1 MEQGA
6 TARGQGVPNQPAGG
20 GRWTEIAKKMLFRGN
35 EPKTLLKIKSLAFS
49 GPQNELLFEG
59 KKPQSKQRIWQKPT
73 PGRRALDCHA
83 VILRACDFFR
93 MGSVGRGVEGDGEGQ
108 GGGWERVRGVL
119 EINFSGFP
127 QIFYKLPGFSCWYL
141 LIHDTMPVCTI
152 LYRWMIFI

>member
-1 MEQGA
+1 VPSDEKES
-6 TARGQGVPNQPAGG
+6 GVRSQESGV
-20 GRWTEIAKKMLFRGN
+20 RRQVDEFRRDV
-35 EPKTLLKIKSLAFS
+35 T
-49 GPQNELLFEG
+49 
-59 KKPQSKQRIWQKPT
+59 
-73 PGRRALDCHA
+73 
-83 VILRACDFFR
+83 LRACDFFR